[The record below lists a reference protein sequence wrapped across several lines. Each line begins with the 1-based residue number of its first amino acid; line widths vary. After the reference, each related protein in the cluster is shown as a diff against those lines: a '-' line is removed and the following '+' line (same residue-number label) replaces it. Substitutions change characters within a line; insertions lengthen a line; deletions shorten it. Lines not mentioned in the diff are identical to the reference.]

1 MSFDLAII
9 GGGPAGCAA
18 AIVAAKS
25 GARVLLLDRSR
36 FPRQK
41 VCGEF
46 VSAESLGLLQM
57 LLADDFQYL
66 LSKSPRISRTR
77 IFLDGSML
85 EAAINPPAASIARF
99 DLDSALWQSCCEA
112 GVEAHA
118 ETTVKSIEGSGLFR
132 IVAGDQ
138 VFESKSVINAS
149 GRWSSFTSREVRAR
163 STDQKWIGV
172 KAHYYEIAAARS
184 VDLYFVEGGYCGVQP
199 VADAHNGSGT
209 RINACAMVR
218 ADVANSLPEVLRLN
232 PALRERS
239 SSWTP
244 VTEPVTTSPL
254 IFHQPEPVQ
263 NGMLQV
269 GDAAAFVDP
278 FVGDGISLALRS
290 GALASECLHSFLQ
303 GRYSL
308 EEASMRYAQ
317 AYTQR
322 LSRVFKV
329 SSLLRGWLRWPRA
342 VRKPLFSLISRTT
355 FVGRQI
361 VHLTR

>member
-46 VSAESLGLLQM
+46 VSAESLGLLQL

-112 GVEAHA
+112 GVQSHA
-118 ETTVKSIEGSGLFR
+118 ETTVRSIEGSGSGPFQ

-163 STDQKWIGV
+163 ST
-172 KAHYYEIAAARS
+172 
-184 VDLYFVEGGYCGVQP
+184 
-199 VADAHNGSGT
+199 
-209 RINACAMVR
+209 
-218 ADVANSLPEVLRLN
+218 
-232 PALRERS
+232 
-239 SSWTP
+239 
-244 VTEPVTTSPL
+244 
-254 IFHQPEPVQ
+254 
-263 NGMLQV
+263 
-269 GDAAAFVDP
+269 
-278 FVGDGISLALRS
+278 
-290 GALASECLHSFLQ
+290 
-303 GRYSL
+303 
-308 EEASMRYAQ
+308 
-317 AYTQR
+317 
-322 LSRVFKV
+322 
-329 SSLLRGWLRWPRA
+329 
-342 VRKPLFSLISRTT
+342 
-355 FVGRQI
+355 
-361 VHLTR
+361 